1 MSQPPGDEGSDGVRD
16 AVPFVRDGLSSR
28 SLYFSMEDVQ
38 SRMQLLRPDALDLSY
53 TRTMMGF
60 LMFVPV
66 PRRLAMVGL
75 GGGSI
80 AKFCRRHLPRTRI
93 DVIEI
98 NPRVIAL
105 RDQFQVPRDDARFR
119 VIEADAAIFM
129 ADVPSRYDVLL
140 LDGFGAR
147 GLPRA
152 LATQRFYDDCVD
164 ALAPGGLLVANLHT
178 AAPDCAAC
186 VDRIDRSAGGGALVV
201 RDHERVNSIVFA
213 RKGGALGGPHAA
225 VARPKGLDK
234 AAWDQLS
241 GVFQR
246 IAAVLAS
253 RAAEEVSGGV
263 R

>member
-1 MSQPPGDEGSDGVRD
+1 MSQRPGDEGSDGVRD

-38 SRMQLLRPDALDLSY
+38 SRMQLRRPDALDLSY

-60 LMFVPV
+60 LLFQPA
-66 PRRLAMVGL
+66 PRRLAMIGL

-80 AKFCRRHLPRTRI
+80 AKFCHRHLPRTRI

-105 RDQFQVPRDDARFR
+105 RDEFQVPPDDARFR
-119 VIEADAAIFM
+119 VIEADGAAFV
-129 ADVPSRYDVLL
+129 AEATTRYDVLL
-140 LDGFGAR
+140 LDGFGAG

-152 LATQRFYDDCVD
+152 LGTQRFYDDCVD
-164 ALAPGGLLVANLHT
+164 ALGPGGILVANLHS

-201 RDHERVNSIVFA
+201 RDRERVNSIVFA
-213 RKGGALGGPHAA
+213 RKGGALAA
-225 VARPKGLDK
+225 PPDAPARPRGLDK
-234 AAWDQLS
+234 SAWEQLRD
-241 GVFQR
+241 VFER
-246 IAAVLAS
+246 IAALAAS
-253 RAAEEVSGGV
+253 RAAPEAVDGA